1 MKMKRNILS
10 VILILLICAVILS
23 GCKKPNFG
31 ICVNADN
38 TVSIEAV
45 RASKGSFGG
54 AGSLEVGKG
63 QKIVVESTLDG
74 TSEVSVS
81 FTGDV
86 PMNADAELKEL
97 TEAMSGEKAALEITI
112 KGSGTTEY
120 DLAPG
125 VYFLAAKAIE
135 KSNGTVLI
143 SVR

>member
-1 MKMKRNILS
+1 MKMKRMILP
-10 VILILLICAVILS
+10 VFLILICAVMLS

-31 ICVNADN
+31 INVNADN

-54 AGSLEVGKG
+54 AGSLEVGEG
-63 QKIVVESTLDG
+63 QKIVVESKLDG
-74 TSEVSVS
+74 KSEISVS

-86 PMNADAELKEL
+86 PMKADAEMNEL
-97 TEAMSGEKAALEITI
+97 IETMKGENASLEITV

-120 DLAPG
+120 DLEAG
-125 VYFLAAKAIE
+125 VYFLAAKVIE

>member
-1 MKMKRNILS
+1 MKMKRMILP
-10 VILILLICAVILS
+10 VILILILAVILS

-31 ICVNADN
+31 INVNADN
-38 TVSIEAV
+38 TASIEAV

-54 AGSLEVGKG
+54 AGSLEVGEG
-63 QKIVVESTLDG
+63 QKIVVESKLNG
-74 TSEVSVS
+74 KSEVSIS

-86 PMNADAELKEL
+86 PMKADAELTEL
-97 TEAMSGEKAALEITI
+97 TEAMKGENAALEITV
-112 KGSGTTEY
+112 KGTGTTEY
-120 DLAPG
+120 DLEPG